1 MGGRKKEKKRAGRVV
16 IGKATTTT
24 RPDDVSSG
32 LAGSSRNHRSRNGTW
47 AQPVGSAEL
56 MVWATTGAAQLPTGV
71 TGHVRVPVSPP
82 PN

>member
-24 RPDDVSSG
+24 RPDVSSG
-32 LAGSSRNHRSRNGTW
+32 LAGSSRNHRSGNGTW
-47 AQPVGSAEL
+47 TQPVGSAEL